1 MLEAGALLGAYTIV
15 RPLGAGGMGV
25 VYLARHRH
33 IGRDAAIKVLLPE
46 LTKNEDIVA
55 RFLTEARATAAIR
68 HPGIV
73 EILDCDIDSSGRA
86 YIVME
91 YLRGESLANC
101 LARARR
107 SLSALPSVVA
117 VGTQVASGLAAA
129 HERGI
134 VHRDLKPDNLFLA
147 TDGSART
154 PVVIKIL
161 DFGIAKLVSG
171 NNEGNTHKT
180 RTGSMLGTP
189 AYMSPEQARDA
200 SAIDD
205 RADVYALGCILF
217 EMVAGRPPFV
227 RPGAGEVM
235 IAHVIEAPPTL
246 SSLVPEV
253 DRGLESLVAQMLEKD
268 PAARPQTMTE
278 VQARLEGLLAGRAAP
293 LMTAIMPTVDSGQA
307 HAVVTSTPAPGGSRT
322 PSGGKSPSGSGKS
335 PSGSG
340 LFSRPAEVP
349 LDLPAELSSPSGR
362 VIPGGTLLL
371 PATAT
376 TTHSTT
382 MSDSAAEV
390 SASATKT
397 VSTRRR
403 PLVLGAAAAAV
414 GLVVVLAF
422 VLSSGSPTPKS
433 PVAVAPPPPP
443 PVLPAVAPAPP
454 PPPPPKQAAAENPGV
469 ETAAIKQDEAP
480 KEAPNEVQIE
490 VDSEPSGAEV
500 WLPSD
505 TEARGHTPFKVALD
519 AKAAPARVILKS
531 RGYADKTVKL
541 DPAKPDPVSVTLEKF
556 ASHDH
561 DTDTGTGT
569 GSKQKKGSGITGGK
583 KDPSGYKMMG
593 D

>member
-1 MLEAGALLGAYTIV
+1 MLEPGAHVGAYTIV
-15 RPLGAGGMGV
+15 RPIGAGGMGV

-46 LTKNEDIVA
+46 LTKNDDIVA

-107 SLSALPSVVA
+107 SLSSLPTVVS
-117 VGTQVASGLAAA
+117 VGTQVANALSAA

-134 VHRDLKPDNLFLA
+134 VHRDLKPDNLFLS
-147 TDGSART
+147 TDGAART
-154 PVVIKIL
+154 PITIKIL
-161 DFGIAKLVSG
+161 DFGIAKLVSS
-171 NNEGNTHKT
+171 NNEGNQHKT

-200 SAIDD
+200 SSIDD
-205 RADVYALGCILF
+205 RADIYALGCILF

-235 IAHVIEAPPTL
+235 IAHVIEAPPRL

-253 DRGLESLVAQMLEKD
+253 EPPLESLVSQMLEKD
-268 PAARPQTMTE
+268 PAARPQTMAE
-278 VQARLEGLLAGRAAP
+278 VQSRLEALVTGRPAP
-293 LMTAIMPTVDSGQA
+293 IMTAIMPTVDASQP
-307 HAVVTSTPAPGGSRT
+307 HIVISTPPPG
-322 PSGGKSPSGSGKS
+322 SGSGAQTS
-335 PSGSG
+335 PLFGSTARYPDAAAP
-340 LFSRPAEVP
+340 SPVPA
-349 LDLPAELSSPSGR
+349 ATSPSGR
-362 VIPGGTLLL
+362 VVPGGTLVM
-371 PATAT
+371 PAAGSST

-390 SASATKT
+390 GSGATKT
-397 VSTRRR
+397 LTSRRR
-403 PLVLGAAAAAV
+403 PALVGAVVAGV
-414 GLVVVLAF
+414 GLIVVVLAM
-422 VLSSGSPTPKS
+422 LLKPAAPGGSTSATVVPTPM
-433 PVAVAPPPPP
+433 PTTPTPTPTPTNLA
-443 PVLPAVAPAPP
+443 
-454 PPPPPKQAAAENPGV
+454 V
-469 ETAAIKQDEAP
+469 ETPTPTEAAPKTEATKETEAP
-480 KEAPNEVQIE
+480 KDEPKAEIPSRPVVVEVSS
-490 VDSEPSGAEV
+490 DPSGAEV

-519 AKAAPARVILKS
+519 PKADPTHVVLKA
-531 RGYADKTVKL
+531 RGYADKGIDIDPGKPEPMSVKL
-541 DPAKPDPVSVTLEKF
+541 DRNAPREHPKKKTSEPGEKKPAKD
-556 ASHDH
+556 D
-561 DTDTGTGT
+561 
-569 GSKQKKGSGITGGK
+569 
-583 KDPSGYKMMG
+583 YRRMG

>member
-1 MLEAGALLGAYTIV
+1 MLEAGAHLGAYTIV

-46 LTKNEDIVA
+46 LTQNEDIVA

-73 EILDCDIDSSGRA
+73 EILDCDIDATGRA

-107 SLSALPSVVA
+107 SLSALPSVVS
-117 VGTQVASGLAAA
+117 VGSQVASGLAAA

-134 VHRDLKPDNLFLA
+134 VHRDLKPDNLFLS
-147 TDGSART
+147 TDGGPRT
-154 PVVIKIL
+154 PVVVKIL

-171 NNEGNTHKT
+171 NTDGNINKT

-200 SAIDD
+200 SAIDG

-235 IAHVIEAPPTL
+235 IAHVIEAPPRL

-253 DRGLESLVAQMLEKD
+253 DPTLEALVSQMLEKD
-268 PAARPQTMTE
+268 AAARPQTMTE
-278 VQARLEGLLAGRAAP
+278 VQSRLDKLIPGRPAP
-293 LMTAIMPTVDSGQA
+293 LMTAIMPAVDSGQPHQA
-307 HAVVTSTPAPGGSRT
+307 ASSTPAPGDGTTARG
-322 PSGGKSPSGSGKS
+322 PG
-335 PSGSG
+335 
-340 LFSRPAEVP
+340 VP
-349 LDLPAELSSPSGR
+349 LDLSRDTSSPSGR
-362 VIPGGTLLL
+362 MAPGSTLLL
-371 PATAT
+371 PSTAT

-390 SASATKT
+390 STGSTKT
-397 VSTRRR
+397 LSSRRN
-403 PLVLGAAAAAV
+403 PLLLGGAIAAV
-414 GLVVVLAF
+414 GLIVVIVAF
-422 VLSSGSPTPKS
+422 AVSSGSSPKS
-433 PVAVAPPPPP
+433 SPAGAPVAARPTAPTVRAVPAVRPPPSP
-443 PVLPAVAPAPP
+443 APAPTP
-454 PPPPPKQAAAENPGV
+454 AEDPV
-469 ETAAIKQDEAP
+469 ETAAVKQDETAP
-480 KEAPNEVQIE
+480 AASPEERPTQLLIE
-490 VDSEPSGAEV
+490 VDSSPSDAEV
-500 WLPSD
+500 WLPGER
-505 TEARGHTPFKVALD
+505 EARGRTPFRVALD
-519 AKAAPARVILKS
+519 RKGSPTRVVLKVP
-531 RGYADKTVKL
+531 GYADRTVKL
-541 DPAKPDPVSVTLEKF
+541 DPARPDPVKVTLEKMTREKAVGT
-556 ASHDH
+556 ASSS
-561 DTDTGTGT
+561 TAS
-569 GSKQKKGSGITGGK
+569 SKKKGSDTTGAK
-583 KDPSGYKMMG
+583 PSNPSGYKMMG

>member
-1 MLEAGALLGAYTIV
+1 M
-15 RPLGAGGMGV
+15 

-73 EILDCDIDSSGRA
+73 EILDCDIDSNGRA

-107 SLSALPSVVA
+107 SLSALPSVVS
-117 VGTQVASGLAAA
+117 VGSQVASALAAA

-134 VHRDLKPDNLFLA
+134 VHRDLKPDNMFLS
-147 TDGSART
+147 TDGGART

-235 IAHVIEAPPTL
+235 IAHVIEPPPPL

-253 DRGLESLVAQMLEKD
+253 DPTLEALVAQMLEKD

-278 VQARLEGLLAGRAAP
+278 VQSRLDNLVAGRAAP
-293 LMTAIMPTVDSGQA
+293 LMTAIMPAVDSQPHQVA
-307 HAVVTSTPAPGGSRT
+307 SSTPAPGGASTVR
-322 PSGGKSPSGSGKS
+322 GAG
-335 PSGSG
+335 
-340 LFSRPAEVP
+340 AP
-349 LDLPAELSSPSGR
+349 LDIPREISGPSGR
-362 VIPGGTLLL
+362 MVPGGTLLL
-371 PATAT
+371 PSTAT

-390 SASATKT
+390 SNGSTKT
-397 VSTRRR
+397 MSSRRN
-403 PLVLGAAAAAV
+403 PLVLGGAIAAV
-414 GLVVVLAF
+414 GVIVVIAAF
-422 VLSSGSPTPKS
+422 ALSSGPSPKS
-433 PVAVAPPPPP
+433 SSAGTGSPIATAPAPIRTPPVPAVAPPP
-443 PVLPAVAPAPP
+443 
-454 PPPPPKQAAAENPGV
+454 AENPI
-469 ETAAIKQDEAP
+469 ERAAVKTDDTPAPSAEEKPKQ
-480 KEAPNEVQIE
+480 VVIE
-490 VDSEPSGAEV
+490 VDSDPSDAEV
-500 WLPSD
+500 WLPD
-505 TEARGHTPFKVALD
+505 DREARGRTPFQVALD
-519 AKAAPARVILKS
+519 RQSSPTRIVLKA
-531 RGYADKTVKL
+531 RGYADRTVKL
-541 DPAKPDPVSVTLEKF
+541 DPAKPSPVKVTLEKAAREKVAGT
-556 ASHDH
+556 ASSNPA
-561 DTDTGTGT
+561 GTG
-569 GSKQKKGSGITGGK
+569 KKKGSDITGGK
-583 KDPSGYKMMG
+583 QSAGPSGYKMMG